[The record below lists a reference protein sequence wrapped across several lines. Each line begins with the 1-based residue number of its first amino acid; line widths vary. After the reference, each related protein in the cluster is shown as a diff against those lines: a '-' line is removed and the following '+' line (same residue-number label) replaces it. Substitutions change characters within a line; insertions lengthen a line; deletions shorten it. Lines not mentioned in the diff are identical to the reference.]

1 MIMSQYVL
9 RVLII
14 ESGDFMNPK
23 SIKERI
29 IENHLRYYKT
39 YLVGIKNCE
48 QQLDYIMP
56 NITTK
61 FGADNQGSFFYVVT
75 DSTSN
80 VAIDRIE
87 GKRALDLR
95 EEIHKYTII
104 TNSINKSYAEL
115 KPQEQDFV
123 RHRYFDCLPMHEVK
137 SKLGYSEERSVY
149 RIRKHVLNKLMISLH
164 NILTFQ

>member
-104 TNSINKSYAEL
+104 TNSINKAYAEL

>member
-61 FGADNQGSFFYVVT
+61 FCADNQGSFFYVVT